1 MKTGMTTITRV
12 SLAFLA
18 TVFVTGCIALPV
30 PVEPRVLEGRPF
42 ADSDLAFV
50 QSGTTT
56 RGDVIGSVGSPMLW
70 LPDQR
75 ILVYGLR
82 KVDAVGALWFIGA
95 GYGGA
100 GGLVEG
106 ESREALFFALDSH
119 DIVIDSGRAPVR
131 RGETWLSAATEWSRS
146 EGLEIEAAR
155 DRFVEET
162 PTTDESLVYFYRPR
176 DFQHILPLAPPA
188 EKLMLGVA
196 EIADIR
202 LDDELVGQIHWKSY
216 ALIRVRPGA
225 HEFVVDPDTDYVVNP
240 EIYRSETIRL
250 VVEPD
255 TVTFVDVGIK
265 AGYGLIMPVLVERPR
280 NEAIAV
286 IEELPESW

>member
-1 MKTGMTTITRV
+1 MTTITRV
-12 SLAFLA
+12 CIALVAIAF
-18 TVFVTGCIALPV
+18 VPGCIAVPV
-30 PVEPRVLEGRPF
+30 PVEPRVVEGQPF

-50 QSGTTT
+50 QPGTTT
-56 RGDVIGSVGSPMLW
+56 RDDVIESIGKPMLS
-70 LPDQR
+70 LTDQR

-82 KVDAVGALWFIGA
+82 KVDAVGGLWFIGA
-95 GYGGA
+95 GYGAA

-119 DIVIDSGRAPVR
+119 DIVIDWGRASVR
-131 RGETWLSAATEWSRS
+131 RGETWLSAATGWSRS

-155 DRFVEET
+155 DQFIQET
-162 PTTDESLVYFYRPR
+162 PTSEESLVYFYRPR

-188 EKLMLGVA
+188 ERLMLGVA

-202 LDDELVGQIHWKSY
+202 VDDELVGQIHWKSY
-216 ALIRVRPGA
+216 ALIRVRPGS

-240 EIYRSETIRL
+240 EIYQSETIRL
-250 VVEPD
+250 AIEPD

-265 AGYGLIMPVLVERPR
+265 AGYGLIKPVLVQRPR

-286 IEELPESW
+286 IERLPESW